1 MSSTHALVSI
11 LKAELKA
18 AGITYAQ
25 LARSLDLAES
35 TVKRMFAQG
44 EMPLSRVDQV
54 CTVLG
59 TDFSALARRLAL
71 AHAPRGQLSEAQEAA
86 VVADP
91 RLLLVA
97 ICALSQWTLEQIVAT
112 YALSEAEVVA
122 RLLRL
127 DQLGLIELR
136 PHNRY
141 KLLMSKTLRWRPDG
155 PVMRFFRQR
164 VVGDYFSAGF
174 DGDGELLMLVH
185 GQTAPQHAARFNE
198 RLQRVAEDFAQQ
210 HLADQA
216 LPADQKRPYTLVLGM
231 RSWLFAAF
239 RDLKRDPDGPTVGQ
253 PVRRRATAGS
263 DRAGRAGTSGE
274 AGGRPRGRGQPDQP
288 SS

>member
-1 MSSTHALVSI
+1 MSSTQALVGV

-18 AGITYAQ
+18 AGITYAH
-25 LARSLDLAES
+25 LARQLGLAES

-54 CTVLG
+54 CAALG

-155 PVMRFFRQR
+155 PVMGFFRQR

-185 GQTAPQHAARFNE
+185 GQAAPHHAARFNE

-216 LPADQKRPYTLVLGM
+216 LPAEQKRPYTLVLGM

-239 RDLKRDPDGPTVGQ
+239 RDLKRDPDGPTVGRW
-253 PVRRRATAGS
+253 PAATPPATGQRS
-263 DRAGRAGTSGE
+263 A
-274 AGGRPRGRGQPDQP
+274 AGGARPRPGQP